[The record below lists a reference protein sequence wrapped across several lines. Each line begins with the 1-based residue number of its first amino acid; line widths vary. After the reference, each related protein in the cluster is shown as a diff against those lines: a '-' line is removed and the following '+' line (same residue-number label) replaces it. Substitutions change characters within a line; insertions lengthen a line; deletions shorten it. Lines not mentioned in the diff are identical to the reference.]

1 MNEQKNIS
9 EYGFNFQVKFIVCLI
24 TDKLFLEQIYDI
36 LDEKY
41 LGNDAF
47 KWLVKEIKEHYSKY
61 KKVMTMDVFKV
72 QVGGVD
78 NDLLKQNVLDTLR
91 EVVKHLESEELDY
104 IKDKALDFHKT
115 QVLKDAILRS
125 AQILEVDGDVEQI
138 KVIVDDAMKAGME
151 RDIGHDYLEDFEE
164 RYSETIVAKIRESD
178 KDKLV
183 TILVDSLAAA
193 STKVEMDSDFDKD
206 GWATAKAIVIS
217 KAMRKITQLI
227 ARQRVCLIFTNQL
240 RQKLGVM
247 FGDPWTTSG
256 GKALPFHSS
265 TRIRLKNTGQIKD
278 KKNNTI
284 GMKMRAQVIKNR
296 LGPPMRHADF
306 ELYFETGI
314 DDDGSWLKVMK
325 DHKLV
330 KQGGSWYTM
339 NNHEDKEVK
348 FQSKDWSE
356 LLKDEEFRSHCYD
369 LICSKVILKYEKN
382 FGIDDVVIEEE
393 MSE

>member
-1 MNEQKNIS
+1 MSTRDELAGVLADTINKQFKDMKVAYFLDGTDVTPTDIKDFVSTGSTMLDLAISNKPNGGIAVGRITELNGLESSGKSLLGAHMLAETQK
-9 EYGFNFQVKFIVCLI
+9 K
-24 TDKLFLEQIYDI
+24 
-36 LDEKY
+36 
-41 LGNDAF
+41 
-47 KWLVKEIKEHYSKY
+47 
-61 KKVMTMDVFKV
+61 
-72 QVGGVD
+72 GGVAVYIDTETAVSTEFLTAIGVDVD
-78 NDLLKQNVLDTLR
+78 NMLYL
-91 EVVKHLESEELDY
+91 HLETVEDIFSAIEE
-104 IKDKALDFHKT
+104 
-115 QVLKDAILRS
+115 
-125 AQILEVDGDVEQI
+125 
-138 KVIVDDAMKAGME
+138 
-151 RDIGHDYLEDFEE
+151 
-164 RYSETIVAKIRESD
+164 IVAKVRESD
-178 KDKLV
+178 KDRLV

-193 STKVEMDSDFDKD
+193 STNVEMEADFDKD
-206 GWATAKAIVIS
+206 GWATSKAIIIS
-217 KAMRKITQLI
+217 KAMRKITQMIGRQQI
-227 ARQRVCLIFTNQL
+227 ALVFTNQL

-339 NNHEDKEVK
+339 NNHNGEEVK

-356 LLKDEEFRSHCYD
+356 LLQDSEFRSHCYN
-369 LICSKVILKYEKN
+369 LICDKVILKYEKN